1 MTGEAVTLAELNDAD
16 EAGFTEAVG
25 FVFESSPHFAAR
37 AWLLRPFV
45 SFDHLFAAL
54 QAVVKRA
61 SLGEQLALIRA
72 HPDLAGKA
80 AIAGGLTDESRRE
93 QSSAGLDRL
102 TPEQF
107 AIFTRLNAEYRARF
121 GFPFIICVR
130 EHTRESI
137 LASFETRLG
146 NDAEQERA
154 CALAEIGKI
163 AHLRLFD
170 VVEVSHRE
178 DEV

>member
-1 MTGEAVTLAELNDAD
+1 MAERSLTLGELNEAD
-16 EAGFTEAVG
+16 QEQFTDMVG
-25 FVFESSPHFAAR
+25 FVFEGSPHFAAR

-45 SFDHLFAAL
+45 SVDHLFAAL
-54 QAVVKRA
+54 QAIVKRSPPA
-61 SLGEQLALIRA
+61 EQLALIQA

-80 AIAGGLTDESRRE
+80 AVAGDLTADSQRE
-93 QSSAGLDRL
+93 QLSAGLDSL

-107 AIFTRLNAEYRARF
+107 AAFTRLNAAYRARF

-130 EHTRESI
+130 EHTRDSI

-154 CALAEIGKI
+154 CAMGEIAKI
-163 AHLRLFD
+163 ARLRLFD
-170 VVEVSHRE
+170 ALEIAQQE
-178 DEV
+178 DEG